1 MNRASLNRVRGNM
14 RPWIVLLACVGC
26 GGAPFTTA
34 AYFVDGGPETGPE
47 TGVPA
52 SPRDSGG
59 AESDAGGGDDEKS
72 NAEAATDASAID
84 ATPTEAAPPEA
95 CSPLD
100 HSNGWGGTYEDCAP
114 LGQPGDSASYSETM
128 AREAASAWGGTIS
141 TTDCGSPA
149 NGEPGITATGGGTC
163 ITWIYA
169 GGLAGSSIKVAGGQC
184 DCPGITENPWN

>member
-1 MNRASLNRVRGNM
+1 M

-59 AESDAGGGDDEKS
+59 A
-72 NAEAATDASAID
+72 
-84 ATPTEAAPPEA
+84 
-95 CSPLD
+95 
-100 HSNGWGGTYEDCAP
+100 
-114 LGQPGDSASYSETM
+114 
-128 AREAASAWGGTIS
+128 IS